1 MLQPNYRYASIRNTM
16 DDSDQE
22 REVLQTS
29 NEEDLRW
36 LSKFKEGNRRAFDF
50 FVRKYQR
57 RLFGI
62 IYNMTG
68 NKEDTS
74 DLLQDVFLKAF
85 KAMGNFKGDS
95 QVYTWLYRIA
105 TNTTL
110 TFLQKNKLRRTMSL
124 ENFSP
129 DDEAV
134 PEFLLKD
141 PKGEKGD
148 KQTLLKELQEKLN
161 EALQKLSITHRTV
174 IVLFEIEG
182 MNHAEIGKILGCS
195 EGTVRSRLHYA
206 KEQLKQLLKDYL
218 EK

>member
-1 MLQPNYRYASIRNTM
+1 M
-16 DDSDQE
+16 DDDNQQQE
-22 REVLQTS
+22 IQQTS
-29 NEEDLRW
+29 NEEDLLW

-57 RLFGI
+57 RLFVI

-68 NKEDTS
+68 DKEDAS
-74 DLLQDVFLKAF
+74 DLLQDVFIRAYKSLE
-85 KAMGNFKGDS
+85 NFKGDS
-95 QVYTWLYRIA
+95 QIYTWLYRIA

-110 TFLQKNKLRRTMSL
+110 TFLQNCKRHRTLSL

-129 DDEAV
+129 DNEAI

-141 PKGEKGD
+141 PKSEKGD
-148 KQTLLKELQEKLN
+148 RQALLKELQEKLN
-161 EALQKLSITHRTV
+161 EALQKLSITHRSV

-182 MNHAEIGKILGCS
+182 MSHAEIGKILGCS

>member
-1 MLQPNYRYASIRNTM
+1 M

-22 REVLQTS
+22 QEIRQTS

-36 LSKFKEGNRRAFDF
+36 LAKFNTGNRRAFDF

-68 NKEDTS
+68 NKDDTA

-85 KAMGNFKGDS
+85 KGMQDFKGDS

-105 TNTTL
+105 TNTAL
-110 TFLQKNKLRRTMSL
+110 TFLQKRKQNTSMSL
-124 ENFSP
+124 ESFSP
-129 DDEAV
+129 EDEDI

-141 PKGEKGD
+141 PKGVKGD
-148 KQTLLKELQEKLN
+148 KEILLKELQEKLN
-161 EALQKLSITHRTV
+161 ESLQKLSITHRTV

-182 MNHAEIGKILGCS
+182 MSHAEIGKILGCS

-206 KEQLKQLLKDYL
+206 KEQLKQLLKEYL

>member
-1 MLQPNYRYASIRNTM
+1 M
-16 DDSDQE
+16 DDDNQQQE
-22 REVLQTS
+22 IQQTS
-29 NEEDLRW
+29 NEEDLLW

-74 DLLQDVFLKAF
+74 DLLQDVFIKAY
-85 KAMGNFKGDS
+85 KSLENFKGDS
-95 QVYTWLYRIA
+95 QIYTWLYRIA
-105 TNTTL
+105 TNTAL
-110 TFLQKNKLRRTMSL
+110 TFLQNCKRHRTLSL

-129 DDEAV
+129 DNEAI

-141 PKGEKGD
+141 PKSEKGD
-148 KQTLLKELQEKLN
+148 RQALLKELQEKLN
-161 EALQKLSITHRTV
+161 EALQKLSITHRSV

-182 MNHAEIGKILGCS
+182 ISHAEIGKILGCS

>member
-1 MLQPNYRYASIRNTM
+1 MKNIYDITN
-16 DDSDQE
+16 
-22 REVLQTS
+22 
-29 NEEDLRW
+29 EDLEKYF
-36 LSKFKEGNRRAFDF
+36 LSIDEKKFKA
-50 FVRKYQR
+50 
-57 RLFGI
+57 
-62 IYNMTG
+62 T
-68 NKEDTS
+68 
-74 DLLQDVFLKAF
+74 
-85 KAMGNFKGDS
+85 

-161 EALQKLSITHRTV
+161 ESLQKLSITHRTV

-182 MNHAEIGKILGCS
+182 MSHAEIGKILGCS

-206 KEQLKQLLKDYL
+206 KEQLKQSLKEYL
-218 EK
+218 ET

>member
-1 MLQPNYRYASIRNTM
+1 M
-16 DDSDQE
+16 DDDNQQQE
-22 REVLQTS
+22 IQQTS
-29 NEEDLRW
+29 NEEDLLW

-74 DLLQDVFLKAF
+74 DLLQDVFIKAY
-85 KAMGNFKGDS
+85 KSLENFKGDS
-95 QVYTWLYRIA
+95 QIYTWLYRIA

-110 TFLQKNKLRRTMSL
+110 TFLQNYKRHRTLSL

-129 DDEAV
+129 DNEAI

-141 PKGEKGD
+141 PKSEKGD
-148 KQTLLKELQEKLN
+148 RQALLKELQEKLN
-161 EALQKLSITHRTV
+161 EALQKLSITHRSV

-182 MNHAEIGKILGCS
+182 MSHAEIGKILGCS